1 MTQGPQVIVDTS
13 SDEEAPKTISTASEK
28 PLTPQDEGRAEAI
41 KDTVEQQK
49 SKEIQEK
56 LDDLQKKVDK
66 D

>member
-1 MTQGPQVIVDTS
+1 MMKKHQKLYQQL
-13 SDEEAPKTISTASEK
+13 EK

-49 SKEIQEK
+49 SKETQEK